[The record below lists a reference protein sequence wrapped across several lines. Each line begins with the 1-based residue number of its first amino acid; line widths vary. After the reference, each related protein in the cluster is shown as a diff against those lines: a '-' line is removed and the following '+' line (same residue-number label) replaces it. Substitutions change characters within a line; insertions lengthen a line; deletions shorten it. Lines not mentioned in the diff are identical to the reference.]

1 SRLVAALR
9 ARGLPAAARYSAD
22 DLFASM
28 MADKKRASN
37 TVTLV
42 LPREIGVVERRK
54 VMLDEAR
61 EFLEEGLELTKN
73 AQEAVA

>member
-1 SRLVAALR
+1 
-9 ARGLPAAARYSAD
+9 
-22 DLFASM
+22 